1 MPSGR
6 TKNQKCT
13 LLLIGI
19 ATAAI
24 VTLGTYYFMTESGT
38 PFSSV
43 APATQDI
50 APPQPP
56 VTYPH
61 TENGGKY

>member
-1 MPSGR
+1 MPSR
-6 TKNQKCT
+6 DKTQKRT

-19 ATAAI
+19 ATAAVI
-24 VTLGTYYFMTESGT
+24 TIGTYYFMTASGT
-38 PFSSV
+38 PYSSV

-61 TENGGKY
+61 TENGGTY